1 MARNGAKLNCWA
13 WHERSLPKKVRRA
26 AKKTNAP
33 RGSFLH
39 WQPLGKVMA
48 SNGDD
53 QLVVRWFPR
62 WTQWPGSQVPIYFLA
77 ETLGLRFEKISYH
90 FEGISMFRC
99 CFRVNRKVGDAPV
112 EPFDVW
118 VECSLK
124 A

>member
-1 MARNGAKLNCWA
+1 MARNGAKINCWA
-13 WHERSLPKKVRRA
+13 WHERSLLKKVRRA
-26 AKKTNAP
+26 AKKTNTP

-39 WQPLGKVMA
+39 WQPLGKVRA

-62 WTQWPGSQVPIYFLA
+62 WIQWESIFLLKL
-77 ETLGLRFEKISYH
+77 LGLRFEKISYH

-99 CFRVNRKVGDAPV
+99 CFSVNRKAGDAPV

>member
-1 MARNGAKLNCWA
+1 MVMISWLCVGF
-13 WHERSLPKKVRRA
+13 RA
-26 AKKTNAP
+26 
-33 RGSFLH
+33 GHS
-39 WQPLGKVMA
+39 G
-48 SNGDD
+48 
-53 QLVVRWFPR
+53 
-62 WTQWPGSQVPIYFLA
+62 PGSQVPIYFLA

-99 CFRVNRKVGDAPV
+99 CFSVNRKVGDAPV